1 MSDSL
6 SKIIN
11 YQYQGQPADLISANP
26 TGSVEGFHLNYDSN
40 NQSVRTSSL
49 YLC

>member
-1 MSDSL
+1 MSAPL
-6 SKIIN
+6 CKIIN
-11 YQYQGQPADLISANP
+11 FQYPNQPADLISANP
-26 TGSVEGFHLNYDSN
+26 TGPVEGFHLNYDSN